1 MHPSP
6 LNAGN
11 TSGFRYQ
18 ALLIINSITT
28 IITTNINIHC
38 GFSSDLRLS
47 TLKFSNADIERWPP
61 QYHSRRV
68 EISQISEGNCGQLLG
83 QELHPFVFLWNSAQ
97 TQSSRWLRILQI
109 SEEERAQMLSH
120 RLRSMPPICKYK
132 GVGLS

>member
-83 QELHPFVFLWNSAQ
+83 QELHPFVFFVELSSNSVQSMAQ
-97 TQSSRWLRILQI
+97 NSPNLRGGTCANAQSPASFHATDLQ
-109 SEEERAQMLSH
+109 
-120 RLRSMPPICKYK
+120 
-132 GVGLS
+132 V